1 MAAIKLDYFVKS
13 LFIVHVY
20 VVSFT
25 GCLTKGKAVDF
36 YVQGTSSPPTVSVY
50 KESAKIQARD
60 ATNRRG
66 STTSV
71 PWTTTPTKVL
81 VFALLSS
88 LGGEDD
94 SYNCAVTES
103 IFVSQRETVRPM
115 FSVAYQCTI
124 WKLF

>member
-36 YVQGTSSPPTVSVY
+36 YVQGTTSHPTISVY

-60 ATNRRG
+60 TANRKA

-71 PWTTTPTKVL
+71 PWTAAPTKVL
-81 VFALLSS
+81 VFAFLSS
-88 LGGEDD
+88 LG
-94 SYNCAVTES
+94 AKMIT
-103 IFVSQRETVRPM
+103 R
-115 FSVAYQCTI
+115 TI
-124 WKLF
+124 VL